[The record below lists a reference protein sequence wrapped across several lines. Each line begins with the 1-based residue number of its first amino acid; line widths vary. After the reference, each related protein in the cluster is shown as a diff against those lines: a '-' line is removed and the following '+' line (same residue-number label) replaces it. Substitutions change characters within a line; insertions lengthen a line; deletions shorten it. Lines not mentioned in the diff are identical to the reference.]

1 MSGKDAIIEKIR
13 SDAREIAVSTSE
25 EASRRGM
32 EIIRQA
38 QENAKLYHEKHMEES
53 AAERDEILQ
62 RKTTVANLEVKKML
76 LAAKQEL
83 ISKSF
88 ADAAALIRADKRYP
102 DMLEGMLKN
111 ANDGDVVTFS
121 ERDKDLVS
129 SGWFET
135 AAQKIGKKI
144 TMNTVFGSFLGG
156 IVLSSG
162 GSDKNLTLEVE
173 LAGVRDGYEPEIA
186 AMLFGE

>member
-1 MSGKDAIIEKIR
+1 MSGKDAIIEKIK

-83 ISKSF
+83 LSESF
-88 ADAAALIRADKRYP
+88 SAAATLIRSDARYP
-102 DMLEGMLKN
+102 DMLLGMLSK
-111 ANDGDVVTFS
+111 ASDGDAVTFA
-121 ERDKDLVS
+121 EADKDLVTKE
-129 SGWFET
+129 WFEN
-135 AAQKIGKKI
+135 AVQKIGKKI
-144 TMNTVFGSFLGG
+144 TMNTAFGSFLGG

-186 AMLFGE
+186 TMLFGE